1 MLENTMK
8 ILITGASGL
17 IGTALRRSLAEK
29 GRGMLLASR
38 REPKDERHIQWDPS
52 TGFADEDLV
61 RLEGLDAVV
70 HLAGESISGLRWT
83 DEKKKAIRDSRVQGT
98 RTIIEAFARLEK
110 KPKVFISGSATGFY
124 GDRGDS
130 EMNESNSAGDTF
142 LSEVCKEW
150 EAESRR
156 AEDMGIRTV
165 LLRTGIVLSK
175 NGGALA
181 AMLTPF
187 KLGVGGVVGSGK
199 QWMSWVSLDDVVAI
213 INFVLENEEIHG
225 PVNAVAPNP
234 VTNAEFT
241 KALGKELY
249 RPTILPLPEFA
260 VNLVFGE
267 MGDALLLDSTR
278 VVPKRL
284 LEAGYEFKFTDLQPA
299 LRHALK

>member
-1 MLENTMK
+1 M
-8 ILITGASGL
+8 
-17 IGTALRRSLAEK
+17 IGTALQPSFAEK
-29 GRGMLLASR
+29 GREMLLASR
-38 REPKDERHIQWDPS
+38 REPKDDRHIRWDAS
-52 TGFADEDLV
+52 TGFADEDLA

-83 DEKKKAIRDSRVQGT
+83 GEKKKAIRDSRVHGT

-130 EMNESNSAGDTF
+130 EMNESNSAGNTF
-142 LSEVCKEW
+142 LSDVCKEW

-156 AEDMGIRTV
+156 AEDLGIRTV

-175 NGGALA
+175 DGGALA

-199 QWMSWVSLDDVVAI
+199 QWMSWVSLDDVVGI
-213 INFVLENEEIHG
+213 INFVLENEDMHG

-260 VNLVFGE
+260 VNLFFGE

-299 LRHALK
+299 LSNALK

>member
-1 MLENTMK
+1 M
-8 ILITGASGL
+8 
-17 IGTALRRSLAEK
+17 IGTALRRSFAEK
-29 GRGMLLASR
+29 GREMLLASR
-38 REPKDERHIQWDPS
+38 SEPKDDRHIRWDVN

-83 DEKKKAIRDSRVQGT
+83 DEKKKAIRDSRVHGT

-110 KPKVFISGSATGFY
+110 KPKVSISGSATGFY

-130 EMNESNSAGDTF
+130 EMNETNSAGDTF

-175 NGGALA
+175 DGGALA
-181 AMLTPF
+181 TMLTPF

-199 QWMSWVSLDDVVAI
+199 QWMSWISLDDVVGI
-213 INFVLENEEIHG
+213 INFVLENEDMHG
-225 PVNAVAPNP
+225 PVNAVSPNP

-260 VNLVFGE
+260 VNFFFGE

-299 LRHALK
+299 LRQALK